1 MPAEERTQVLDE
13 LTEAGLID
21 DARFAR
27 AWVNDRD
34 RFSPRGAFLLR
45 QELIK
50 KGLSKEDIT
59 AALQQRTEREE
70 EPVDELEQA
79 RALVEGRQRLYA
91 HLPAET
97 RNRRL
102 MAFLL
107 RRGFSLDTARRILN
121 T

>member
-1 MPAEERTQVLDE
+1 VPAEERTQVLDE

-79 RALVEGRQRLYA
+79 RALVAGSKMTLCIWQKSDGNC
-91 HLPAET
+91 HIGS
-97 RNRRL
+97 
-102 MAFLL
+102 F
-107 RRGFSLDTARRILN
+107 
-121 T
+121 